1 MELRRLRYFL
11 AVAEELSFTRAAARL
26 HMAQP
31 PLSTQIQALEHDLG
45 VTLFDRSRRAIRL
58 TAAGRA
64 LVPEARRLLADAEQ
78 TVRIVRHADDGTVG
92 RLAIGFV
99 PAAVNGVLPG
109 ILRRYRAQY
118 PGVELSL
125 SERSPDDLIRQ
136 LHEHRTEVAFLFAP
150 YHHEALHSRC
160 VSTQHLIAAL
170 PAVHPLAR
178 EPVTDVRALA
188 EGPMILPT
196 KHETPGLFSRITALF
211 HELGIQP
218 NVVQRDVWMMQ
229 TIIGLVA
236 SELGAAI
243 VPSSVASQRHEG
255 VAYRRLLQDPAPVE
269 MTIAWR
275 RDGES
280 AALSEFVR
288 IAASQRYDIPAP
300 LPASAPGS
308 AMSSPPLPAD
318 GDF

>member
-26 HMAQP
+26 QMAQP
-31 PLSTQIQALEHDLG
+31 PLSTQVQALEHELG

-78 TVRIVRHADDGTVG
+78 AARIVRHAGDGTVG
-92 RLAIGFV
+92 RLAVGFV
-99 PAAVNGVLPG
+99 PAAVNGVLPD

-118 PGVELSL
+118 PGVALSL

-150 YHHEALHSRC
+150 YHDEALCSRC
-160 VSTQHLIAAL
+160 VSAQYLIAAL
-170 PAVHPLAR
+170 PERHPLAPA
-178 EPVTDVRALA
+178 PVIDVRALA
-188 EGPMILPT
+188 DGPMILPT

-211 HELGIQP
+211 DELGIEP
-218 NVVQRDVWMMQ
+218 NVVQREVWMMQ

-236 SELGAAI
+236 AELGAAI
-243 VPSSVASQRHEG
+243 VPSSVALQRHPG
-255 VAYRRLLQDPAPVE
+255 VVYRSLEQEHRPVE

-275 RDGES
+275 RDAES
-280 AALSEFVR
+280 AALSEFTRV
-288 IAASQRYDIPAP
+288 AASRRYDVLAP
-300 LPASAPGS
+300 PPASACGS
-308 AMSSPPLPAD
+308 VRRTPA
-318 GDF
+318 

>member
-26 HMAQP
+26 QMAQP
-31 PLSTQIQALEHDLG
+31 PLSTQIQALEHSLG

-92 RLAIGFV
+92 RLAVGFV

-150 YHHEALHSRC
+150 YHDEALHSRC
-160 VSTQHLIAAL
+160 VSAQHLIAAL
-170 PAVHPLAR
+170 PEVHPLAP
-178 EPVTDVRALA
+178 EPVIDVRALA

-211 HELGIQP
+211 DELGIQP

-308 AMSSPPLPAD
+308 ASRTPA
-318 GDF
+318 